1 MFVPSE
7 SRYTQGYRSRSRNTL
22 LLMAVKV
29 ASGPSFLNFSCTRW
43 TIATASFRVP
53 NSAAD
58 TDGTGVA
65 TNEAPRIK
73 AARRSGARRMDPPL
87 ILTVQDIGGNEGL
100 ISKQPATI
108 LYVEQAMRR
117 QWDGAAV
124 FVEICV

>member
-22 LLMAVKV
+22 LLMALKV

-58 TDGTGVA
+58 TDGT
-65 TNEAPRIK
+65 TNEAPRIR
-73 AARRSGARRMDPPL
+73 AMRRRGARCMDLPL

-100 ISKQPATI
+100 IFQQPAH
-108 LYVEQAMRR
+108 
-117 QWDGAAV
+117 
-124 FVEICV
+124 